1 MERVAKNLRTQ
12 NGLLKEENELLRV
25 NASESAAKEGN
36 LLEELR
42 KVQRDCEI
50 EIERTRDRSL
60 EDLQT

>member
-50 EIERTRDRSL
+50 EIERTRDLSL